1 MATSTHHDAT
11 LDDQIAPEMVQVY
24 REKTATQRL
33 NIAFD
38 MWRSGR
44 KLITAAVRKQ
54 FPNWTDEQRQ
64 KEVARR
70 MSDGLV

>member
-1 MATSTHHDAT
+1 MATSTHHHAT
-11 LDDQIAPEMVQVY
+11 SDDRMDPEMVAVY

-54 FPNWTDEQRQ
+54 FPNWTEEQRQ